1 MLRFLKSWSAYFGVR
16 CSDLLHD
23 QVFRPVG
30 NKMHYEYK
38 FADKQR
44 ALDSLARHLQMFKDT
59 VIVENVFRIVN
70 EMDDDELDR
79 RLAELER
86 AYGKA
91 KTLDPTSVH

>member
-1 MLRFLKSWSAYFGVR
+1 
-16 CSDLLHD
+16 
-23 QVFRPVG
+23 
-30 NKMHYEYK
+30 MHYEYK

-44 ALDSLARHLQMFKDT
+44 ALESLARHLQMFKDT

-86 AYGKA
+86 AFGKA
-91 KTLDPTSVH
+91 KTLDPATVH